1 MKTLI
6 IIPLLVLS
14 LGQAFG
20 NTDLS
25 CNAFLTY
32 QSNSFGEL
40 SRLKHRLG
48 TLGYNIVKEAKD
60 AKVFIDAQSGCSK
73 MVFFS
78 AFPSFKACSEYK
90 AKLTYFNIETGEREV
105 IVKANAGHE
114 IKREGKS
121 SIRLPVIRRNM
132 VSEKAVLNFSKKCSK
147 TKTEKLAAK

>member
-1 MKTLI
+1 MKTLL
-6 IIPLLVLS
+6 IIPILIFS

-20 NTDLS
+20 STNQS

-48 TLGYNIVKEAKD
+48 TLGYNIVKEAKE

-73 MVFFS
+73 EIFFS

-105 IVKANAGHE
+105 IVKGNAGHE
-114 IKREGKS
+114 IEREGKS
-121 SIRLPVIRRNM
+121 SIRLPVVRRNM
-132 VSEKAVLNFSKKCSK
+132 VSEKAVIDFSKKCSK
-147 TKTEKLAAK
+147 SKAEKLAAK